1 MVKNNPHLGTFLLA
15 PQDDM
20 HVGGMQ
26 QGATISGLALF
37 AAMFFAGAGEPDPYC
52 NGPPP
57 PWWIKFIVGLVVGT
71 FKGGIIAVL
80 ILLFKSEAAMADWD
94 DAARQRQ
101 LARWRR
107 SECSLAC
114 IAFGYMFIS
123 FFFVFAFVIIL
134 DDKGFARFRTGMITC
149 YTVALVLKPLRVVV
163 NDLAVLLLVREGR
176 YSRRRGRQRTWPEI
190 KAELFVAI
198 NKPALT
204 NYGRHPRWMGNWKA
218 VKTPAFVVPSRW
230 ELAIVPSKEAIVPST
245 TVAFEEERGEEMA
258 TATAKAA

>member
-1 MVKNNPHLGTFLLA
+1 
-15 PQDDM
+15 
-20 HVGGMQ
+20 
-26 QGATISGLALF
+26 
-37 AAMFFAGAGEPDPYC
+37 
-52 NGPPP
+52 
-57 PWWIKFIVGLVVGT
+57 
-71 FKGGIIAVL
+71 
-80 ILLFKSEAAMADWD
+80 MADWD

-107 SECSLAC
+107 SECTLAC

-218 VKTPAFVVPSRW
+218 TKTPAFVVPATFQYAV
-230 ELAIVPSKEAIVPST
+230 AIVPSKEVAIVPSTTVALEEERGEGMAIVPST